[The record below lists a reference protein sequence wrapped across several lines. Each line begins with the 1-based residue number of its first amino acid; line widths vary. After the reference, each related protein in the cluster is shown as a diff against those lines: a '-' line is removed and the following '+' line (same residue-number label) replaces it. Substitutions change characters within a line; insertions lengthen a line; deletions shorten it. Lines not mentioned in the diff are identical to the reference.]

1 MMADDTTMLHMSP
14 CFCG

>member
-1 MMADDTTMLHMSP
+1 MADDTTMLHMSP